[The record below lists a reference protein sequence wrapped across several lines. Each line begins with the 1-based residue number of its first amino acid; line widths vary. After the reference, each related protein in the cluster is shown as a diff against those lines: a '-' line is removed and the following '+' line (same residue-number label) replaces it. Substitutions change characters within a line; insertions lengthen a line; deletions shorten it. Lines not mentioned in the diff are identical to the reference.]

1 MAYRFRAKEIEDM
14 KRSILIHCENEE
26 PDRHG
31 LKRSW
36 RLRYCIEGLLMC
48 RRPSKKD
55 AVKLER
61 ELWLY
66 KSLTV
71 NDLPSWEGYGE

>member
-36 RLRYCIEGLLMC
+36 RLRCVLEGLWHC
-48 RRPSKKD
+48 AWGNKKKCAKRYRD
-55 AVKLER
+55 LV
-61 ELWLY
+61 LY
-66 KSLTV
+66 ESLTV
-71 NDLPSWEGYGE
+71 NDLPSWEGYGD